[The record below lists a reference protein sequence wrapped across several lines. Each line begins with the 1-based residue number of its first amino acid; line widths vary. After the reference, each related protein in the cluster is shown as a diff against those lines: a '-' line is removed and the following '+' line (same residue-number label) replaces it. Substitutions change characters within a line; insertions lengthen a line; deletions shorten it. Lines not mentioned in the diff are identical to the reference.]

1 MTYTEHEQRLLDQQS
16 GIEMDRVAAR
26 MRKVSADTDAQLQ
39 QDTTSIVEDMAEILR
54 LLEEMRR

>member
-1 MTYTEHEQRLLDQQS
+1 MTYTDHEQRLLDQQS
-16 GIEMDRVAAR
+16 GLEMDRVAAR